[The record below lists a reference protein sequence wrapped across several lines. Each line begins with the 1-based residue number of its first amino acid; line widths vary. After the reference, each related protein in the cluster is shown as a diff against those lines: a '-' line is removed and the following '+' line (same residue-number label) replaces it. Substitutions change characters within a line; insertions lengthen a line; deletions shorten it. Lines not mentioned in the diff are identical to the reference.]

1 MKVMAPSLSDSFIE
15 PTNKRDFSNILANST
30 GQIIS
35 ILSSFIFLPIIIGA
49 VGIEKYGLI
58 AFFTMLF
65 LVSNMLDFGL
75 TPALTREISR
85 RFRTRSELVFLKEYI
100 HAAEMVLFFAASA
113 IIAGFYFSS
122 NWITVSWLSID
133 NLSVVEVKK
142 CISVMGIVIA
152 LRLYE
157 SAYRGVLIGFHNQVI
172 LNVITS
178 MGAIL
183 RWGGAA
189 ALLYL
194 FDSSIFLFFVWQ
206 ASISCLVTLAL
217 VIAIYFPLRSVKGNV
232 FWSSDAFKVLWS
244 FSGPMAV
251 QALFIVLATQ
261 MDKLILSKLLSLE
274 DYGYY
279 SIAAIFTSA
288 LIQIAAPIS
297 QTYFANLS
305 ESIGRNDIK
314 KSKDYLDLSTQLAF
328 SFVGPIAL
336 ILCFFSYE
344 VLLIWS
350 SQAQLAAEVAPIL
363 SLLSLSALLAVITN
377 PLYNLGLANGNV
389 SIFLLINL
397 IAMLWFIPAM
407 IFLVPSY
414 GMIGAAF
421 ILTMLNLFYFLI
433 EIYIV
438 FRIHPD
444 YSRTNW
450 LQGNLLLQ
458 LFTCITIALTFF
470 LLKPE
475 IDSLMATLI
484 YIGICFLL
492 MLGAVI
498 SVSSKIRSIII
509 NYLSARRF
517 KKLDNSCL

>member
-1 MKVMAPSLSDSFIE
+1 M
-15 PTNKRDFSNILANST
+15 
-30 GQIIS
+30 
-35 ILSSFIFLPIIIGA
+35 
-49 VGIEKYGLI
+49 
-58 AFFTMLF
+58 
-65 LVSNMLDFGL
+65 
-75 TPALTREISR
+75 
-85 RFRTRSELVFLKEYI
+85 
-100 HAAEMVLFFAASA
+100 
-113 IIAGFYFSS
+113 
-122 NWITVSWLSID
+122 
-133 NLSVVEVKK
+133 
-142 CISVMGIVIA
+142 
-152 LRLYE
+152 
-157 SAYRGVLIGFHNQVI
+157 
-172 LNVITS
+172 
-178 MGAIL
+178 
-183 RWGGAA
+183 
-189 ALLYL
+189 
-194 FDSSIFLFFVWQ
+194 
-206 ASISCLVTLAL
+206 
-217 VIAIYFPLRSVKGNV
+217 
-232 FWSSDAFKVLWS
+232 
-244 FSGPMAV
+244 
-251 QALFIVLATQ
+251 
-261 MDKLILSKLLSLE
+261 
-274 DYGYY
+274 
-279 SIAAIFTSA
+279 
-288 LIQIAAPIS
+288 
-297 QTYFANLS
+297 S

-389 SIFLLINL
+389 SIFLRINL

-438 FRIHPD
+438 FRIYPD